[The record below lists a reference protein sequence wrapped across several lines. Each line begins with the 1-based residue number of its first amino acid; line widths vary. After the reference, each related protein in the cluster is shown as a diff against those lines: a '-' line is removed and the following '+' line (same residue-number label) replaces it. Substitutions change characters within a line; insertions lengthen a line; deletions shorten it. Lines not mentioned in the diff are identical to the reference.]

1 LLSIVLGPCCCPFRF
16 SWLCSRLSVTSGNR
30 PLLRHRGGGLHQ
42 YIWHRVVLSW
52 CRFVSRLRSNLLRSL
67 WRLGAPLVLNLGPD
81 HGSLLWSR
89 RSGIHLLCCSRLR
102 CCGSVGRLRRGTICC
117 GGAIV
122 ICCLGACGAICCLGH
137 RSAVCR
143 LLRLRLLLLL
153 LTTVR
158 AFGCCNSVH
167 LLLCAGFKCWL
178 PCRRLVLVYLLAERC
193 RCVVELIRCCR
204 RISAAGN
211 TTGVGQGGHC
221 SWLLRVTRIVG
232 IVA

>member
-1 LLSIVLGPCCCPFRF
+1 M
-16 SWLCSRLSVTSGNR
+16 
-30 PLLRHRGGGLHQ
+30 HH
-42 YIWHRVVLSW
+42 YIWPRVVLSW
-52 CRFVSRLRSNLLRSL
+52 CSFVSRLRSNLLRGL
-67 WRLGAPLVLNLGPD
+67 WRLGAPLVK
-81 HGSLLWSR
+81 HV
-89 RSGIHLLCCSRLR
+89 LCCSRLR

-122 ICCLGACGAICCLGH
+122 ICCLGPCGAICCLGH

-143 LLRLRLLLLL
+143 LLRLRLRLLLLLLLL

-178 PCRRLVLVYLLAERC
+178 PCRRLVLVYLRPERC